1 MSEND
6 VGTMFLAIP
15 IVAILACVAVTW
27 IKAKHGLIETS
38 AQLTKKIEAELATR
52 DARIAEQAER
62 IKVLERIV
70 TDRPTEL
77 NREIDRLR
85 A

>member
-1 MSEND
+1 M
-6 VGTMFLAIP
+6 
-15 IVAILACVAVTW
+15 TW

-38 AQLTKKIEAELATR
+38 AQITKKLEAELAIR

-70 TDRPTEL
+70 TDTPTTL
-77 NREIDRLR
+77 DREIDRLR

>member
-1 MSEND
+1 MNEYA
-6 VGTMFLAIP
+6 VGTMLFAIP
-15 IVAILACVAVTW
+15 LVAILAGVAVTW

-38 AQLTKKIEAELATR
+38 AQLTKKLEAELATR

-70 TDRPTEL
+70 TDQPTQL
-77 NREIDRLR
+77 DRDIDRLR